1 MKITMKTNSWSAK
14 DNFKAIKSLPVSESI
29 NERVVMEAVAVG
41 TDFSQDD
48 QKEIATGYF
57 RATMADGTSHIFS
70 TISKTTIQQLEAL
83 IEMDEFPCTVQICEQ
98 RCKKDNKQA
107 FVYLDLI
114 E

>member
-1 MKITMKTNSWSAK
+1 MKINMKTNTWNAK
-14 DNFKAIKSLPVSESI
+14 DNFKAIKSLPVSES
-29 NERVVMEAVAVG
+29 VGKSVMVEAIAVG

-48 QKEIATGYF
+48 HKEIATGYF
-57 RATMADGTSHIFS
+57 RATSQDGASNIYS

-98 RCKKDNKQA
+98 KCKKDNKQA